1 MSVTIKVDELAR
13 EPPLVAK
20 PMMRVGEILGKM
32 KELRLWLLPVVD
44 DKRRLVGVVSYRTIL
59 MKGAGRDTRVLT
71 VMEPPFSIQSGTG
84 FNEAVAK
91 FVAWKA
97 RAVPIVD
104 EKRRLLALVSREDVL
119 EFMLK
124 EGLVPSLRAEE
135 AMSSPP
141 VTIHEDESIARAR
154 WLMLRSGISRLPVV
168 DDEEKLVGVISLRD
182 IVERLYHIKLT
193 RRRGLEWIQSEE
205 EFLAAPVR
213 EFMSTPPIYAVRNA
227 TLNEIVK
234 TLLEYRISGMPVTE
248 SEKVLGVISG
258 LDVMRKYVESL
269 VEVQPIE
276 AKVSDA
282 IGGDP
287 FLKVQV
293 EKLLNDYLS
302 MFNRLANVMDM
313 KITIK
318 EETKTE
324 KTEGRKRYR
333 VRLRL
338 VTDIGAFV
346 AEGIG
351 WELLTALRDALMTLE
366 KRVKKKIQ
374 KMQTHLPSSGGS

>member
-1 MSVTIKVDELAR
+1 MSVTVKIDELAK

-20 PMMRVGEILGKM
+20 PMMRIGEILGKM

-44 DKRRLVGVVSYRTIL
+44 DKRRLIGIVSYRTIL
-59 MKGAGRDTRVLT
+59 MKGAGRDTKVLT

-104 EKRRLLALVSREDVL
+104 ERRRLLALVSREDVL

-193 RRRGLEWIQSEE
+193 RRRGFEWIQSEE

-213 EFMSTPPIYAVRNA
+213 EFMSAPPIYVARNA
-227 TLNEIVK
+227 TLNEVVK

-302 MFNRLANVMDM
+302 MFNRLVNVMDM
-313 KITIK
+313 KVTIK

-324 KTEGRKRYR
+324 KEEGRRRYR

-338 VTDIGAFV
+338 VTDVGAFV

-374 KMQTHLPSSGGS
+374 KMQIHLPPSEES